1 MQVRIY
7 TRNIL
12 DSTVLCCDFLQLV
25 YIICIM
31 EDSRFDRIGSVSF
44 GLLRFS
50 DSLVQFSNVVLLLLL
65 PPSLTTP
72 RYFLL
77 LLVYN
82 SNVETGDPHSSW

>member
-1 MQVRIY
+1 MLVRIY

-12 DSTVLCCDFLQLV
+12 DSTVLCCDLSILYV
-25 YIICIM
+25 LWRIAV
-31 EDSRFDRIGSVSF
+31 SIGSD
-44 GLLRFS
+44 RFRLDCS